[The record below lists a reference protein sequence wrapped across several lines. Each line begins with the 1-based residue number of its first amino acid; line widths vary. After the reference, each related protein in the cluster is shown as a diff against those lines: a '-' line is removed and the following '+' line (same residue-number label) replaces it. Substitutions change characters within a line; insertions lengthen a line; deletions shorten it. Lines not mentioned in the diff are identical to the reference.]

1 MLLESGTV
9 LLVEQKLKVNFQVP
23 PKCLWTGGDGGKEP
37 NCQCRRPKR
46 WDRSLGWEDPLEEA
60 THFSTLAFRI
70 PWTEEPGGLQSKGG
84 KELDTAE
91 VT

>member
-46 WDRSLGWEDPLEEA
+46 
-60 THFSTLAFRI
+60 
-70 PWTEEPGGLQSKGG
+70 
-84 KELDTAE
+84 
-91 VT
+91 